1 MLKLSGNFEHFNEL
15 DFSRKMFKVTSN
27 YHLPKVLHQDC
38 IFLNKGNDL
47 HPNFDFQLTFNKKNL
62 KQSNKNIIFLET
74 DFKYLSDDDVLVLD
88 SKTKRTRV
96 LYRTNSPN
104 NYILL
109 TERCNHYCLMCSQPP
124 KNIDDSFLINEAMEL
139 IDYLPRNLSN
149 FGLTGGEPTLYGD
162 QLITLVNKFKVF
174 LPDTQLD
181 ILTNGRAFLN
191 QNYSLAL
198 AKIKHRKLRIAVP
211 VYSSNPITH
220 DYVVQSEGAFDE
232 TIKGILELKK
242 LNINV
247 EIRVVLHS
255 VTIPDLVSLAKYI
268 VRNLRF
274 VDHVALMGLEITG
287 FTRANFDLLWI
298 DPWDYKDILS
308 EAVSILNDY
317 NVSTSVYNNQLCL
330 INEDTKSN
338 YQKSISDWKNEY
350 IDECKKCTK
359 ILECGGFFSS
369 AVQHGYSNHIKAFK
383 NEANQI

>member
-1 MLKLSGNFEHFNEL
+1 M
-15 DFSRKMFKVTSN
+15 
-27 YHLPKVLHQDC
+27 PKVLHHNC

-47 HPNFDFQLTFNKKNL
+47 HPDFEMQITFNKKNL
-62 KQSNKNIIFLET
+62 KVSDKKIIFLEN
-74 DFKYLSDDDVLVLD
+74 DFKYLNDEDVLVLD
-88 SKTKRTRV
+88 TKTRRTRV

-124 KNIDDSFLINEAMEL
+124 KNIDDSFLIKEAMEL
-139 IDYLPRNLSN
+139 IDYLPSNLSN

-162 QLITLVNKFKVF
+162 QLISLVNKFKVF

-198 AKIKHRKLRIAVP
+198 AKIKHQKLRIAIP
-211 VYSSNPITH
+211 VYSSNPVTH
-220 DYVVQSEGAFDE
+220 DYVVQSKGAFDE

-242 LNINV
+242 LDINV

-255 VTIPDLVSLAKYI
+255 ITIPELVSLAQYI
-268 VRNLRF
+268 ARNLRF

-317 NVSTSVYNNQLCL
+317 GVSTSVYNNQLCL
-330 INEDTKSN
+330 INDDTKFN

-350 IDECKKCTK
+350 IDECNKCSKK
-359 ILECGGFFSS
+359 IECGGFFSS
-369 AVQHGYSNHIKAFK
+369 AIKYGYSNHIKAFK
-383 NEANQI
+383 NEDLKV